1 MKGLIAKRPI
11 LYRGR
16 MYKAGE
22 NLPGDDAK
30 MVAAWLENDSAE
42 LCGEAKSADRGGQ
55 EAAQEPENA
64 PEVSED
70 QGAGN
75 EAQGGQE
82 PPQEDGTE
90 DGGMIDGHL
99 DPKDLEDL
107 KKADLERM
115 ATDMGLDTSKARTK
129 ADLIA
134 VITAAEVYAPSFK
147 DCVAADIHG
156 VFLNNQE
163 FASTHTI
170 DGKEMDAVVDD
181 NAMLERDAARGGVH
195 SDGIYKVRRLLYVSR
210 DDYGGRP
217 PSGKRLVL
225 DGREYRVVQADD
237 DAGMLAI
244 EIEALRT

>member
-55 EAAQEPENA
+55 EAAQELENA

-75 EAQGGQE
+75 EAQGGT
-82 PPQEDGTE
+82 G
-90 DGGMIDGHL
+90 DGGMIAGHL
-99 DPKDLEDL
+99 DPKDMEDL

-134 VITAAEVYAPSFK
+134 VITAAEVYAPAE
-147 DCVAADIHG
+147 DE
-156 VFLNNQE
+156 N
-163 FASTHTI
+163 
-170 DGKEMDAVVDD
+170 
-181 NAMLERDAARGGVH
+181 GG
-195 SDGIYKVRRLLYVSR
+195 
-210 DDYGGRP
+210 
-217 PSGKRLVL
+217 
-225 DGREYRVVQADD
+225 
-237 DAGMLAI
+237 
-244 EIEALRT
+244 AL